1 MPSWDKIKKNLG
13 NLADKTVTKTMELS
27 DTASLKIKIA
37 SKESDRDI
45 AYKKLGKLAY
55 VKLKRLE
62 GCDSAELTEKIG
74 KTLEELDVRTGER
87 KPIEGIDEKSNVL
100 QWLTEDGTKV
110 SVRPS
115 GTEPKIKFY
124 FGVKADLPSVEQFD
138 EVQAQL
144 DAKIEQIKKDL
155 NLI

>member
-74 KTLEELDVRTGER
+74 KTLEELDTLLSELAALKAEDETRKQEKKAEKEAKKQEKQER
-87 KPIEGIDEKSNVL
+87 HEADEELNMEIMSEFNQARVVADEEY
-100 QWLTEDGTKV
+100 Q
-110 SVRPS
+110 
-115 GTEPKIKFY
+115 
-124 FGVKADLPSVEQFD
+124 KAKAAAE
-138 EVQAQL
+138 
-144 DAKIEQIKKDL
+144 DAK
-155 NLI
+155 